1 MVMPRDDNRGKQSNG
16 NGNPVLSIDRRTCL
30 KAAGAAM
37 GAFPLVSG
45 SASAAERRG
54 IRFETVVDMVED
66 VGCDPTGTE
75 PCDEQITD
83 AADDYTLLKFPAGEY
98 KLTQKNVILDKT
110 NLGFVGTG
118 DVRFTV
124 PERFNQKALVVDR
137 GTGLLFEGIDI
148 DQTANGATP
157 GLHLGVDDDLRVH
170 DVELIGQGIHPKSV
184 PREEPGWEPGGAG
197 ENGNPNVMDY
207 FYPIVRS
214 PDGSGLVTDLRANN
228 HGLMGAY
235 NAGDGRSG
243 IWVGI
248 SNRGTITFR
257 NCRIEEF
264 GSNGTYTSRTNGVVQ
279 FEGGVYRNNNNQVR
293 IGSAGSYVDGV
304 TLEVDADAS
313 DAPNPY
319 EALNYRGVR
328 VEMGRQSDRT
338 DVEIRDCDIS
348 IRSAPF
354 SGGGVVA
361 EATASEFQVR
371 NTRIGIEEDSVRG
384 VFGKEPDGGGAYD
397 PPAKPHAGT
406 MENVS
411 ITGSAD
417 GNAAIELR
425 DRPDSTV
432 DGCCIHQ
439 KGANRDGVVLVDSDG
454 STVRNSTIDIT
465 GEQVAEDNSS
475 VTTSDI
481 VDDGSCPTP
490 DDDGGSGLPHELSI
504 KGTDER
510 FSYTF
515 SVSGDL
521 KKSTANGATIDDND
535 TIIDYAAT
543 GQGGDGGID
552 SYAFSGSLESFALD
566 GEANVILDGEPAR
579 VGQRPDHVL
588 SIEGTD
594 ERFSYTFSVSDD
606 LERSTA
612 NGATIDDNDTI
623 SGNTATGQG
632 GDGGIDS
639 YVFSGELTSFD
650 LDGEVNVTLD
660 GKPARVGQRPDHVL
674 SIEGTDE
681 RFSYTF
687 SVSGDLEKSTANGAT
702 IDDNDT
708 ISDNTATG
716 QGGNGGIDSYA
727 FSGSLESFALDGEAN
742 VTLDGEPAHVGQRSD
757 HVLSIEGTDERF
769 SYTFSVSGDLE
780 KSTANGATI
789 DDNDTITDYA
799 ATGQG
804 GDGGIDSYVFSGE
817 LTSFDLDGEANIT
830 LDGEP
835 AHVGQRPDHYL
846 RIKGSG
852 STTNYSFRVD
862 SNLQKSG
869 VRAGTSGEDQIS
881 TQSASGTVDD
891 GADAY
896 TFDGDLVT
904 FDFDGAPINVYLDGE
919 PAYVGQL

>member
-1 MVMPRDDNRGKQSNG
+1 MVMPRDDIHDKQSNG
-16 NGNPVLSIDRRTCL
+16 NDNRNPVLSIDRRTCL
-30 KAAGAAM
+30 KTAGAAM

-66 VGCDPTGTE
+66 AGCDPTGTE
-75 PCDEQITD
+75 PCDEQITN
-83 AADDYTLLKFPAGEY
+83 AADDHTLLKFPAGEY

-124 PERFNQKALVVDR
+124 PERFNEKILVVDR

-170 DVELIGQGIHPKSV
+170 DVELIGQGIHPESV

-197 ENGNPNVMDY
+197 ENGNPAVMDY

-214 PDGSGLVTDLRANN
+214 PDGTGLVTDLKANN

-248 SNRGTITFR
+248 STRGTVTFR

-279 FEGGVYRNNNNQVR
+279 FEGGVYRNNDNNQVR
-293 IGSAGSYVDGV
+293 IGSTGSYIDGAI
-304 TLEVDADAS
+304 LEVDADAS

-361 EATASEFQVR
+361 EATASEFQLQ

-384 VFGKEPDGGGAYD
+384 VFGKEPDGGGAYG

-406 MENVS
+406 MEDVS

-454 STVRNSTIDIT
+454 STVRNSTIDVT
-465 GEQVAEDNSS
+465 GEQVAGDDSS
-475 VTTSDI
+475 VTTSSI

-490 DDDGGSGLPHELSI
+490 DDDGGSDLPHELSI

-535 TIIDYAAT
+535 TITDYA
-543 GQGGDGGID
+543 
-552 SYAFSGSLESFALD
+552 
-566 GEANVILDGEPAR
+566 
-579 VGQRPDHVL
+579 
-588 SIEGTD
+588 
-594 ERFSYTFSVSDD
+594 
-606 LERSTA
+606 
-612 NGATIDDNDTI
+612 
-623 SGNTATGQG
+623 
-632 GDGGIDS
+632 
-639 YVFSGELTSFD
+639 
-650 LDGEVNVTLD
+650 
-660 GKPARVGQRPDHVL
+660 
-674 SIEGTDE
+674 
-681 RFSYTF
+681 
-687 SVSGDLEKSTANGAT
+687 
-702 IDDNDT
+702 
-708 ISDNTATG
+708 ATG

-742 VTLDGEPAHVGQRSD
+742 VTLDGEPARVGQRPDHVLSVEGTDERFSYTFSVSDDLEKSTANGATIDDNDTILGNTATGQGGDGGIDSYAFSGSLESFALDGEANVTLDGEPARVGQRSD
-757 HVLSIEGTDERF
+757 HVLSIEGTNERF
-769 SYTFSVSGDLE
+769 SYTFSVSGDVE
-780 KSTANGATI
+780 KSTANGATV

-817 LTSFDLDGEANIT
+817 LTSFDLDGNVNVT

-835 AHVGQRPDHYL
+835 ARVGQRPDHYL

-852 STTNYSFRVD
+852 STTNYSFKVD

-869 VRAGTSGEDQIS
+869 VRAGTSSEDQIS
-881 TQSASGTVDD
+881 DQSASGAVDN

-896 TFDGDLVT
+896 TFDGDFLA

-919 PAYVGQL
+919 PAHVGQL

>member
-1 MVMPRDDNRGKQSNG
+1 
-16 NGNPVLSIDRRTCL
+16 
-30 KAAGAAM
+30 
-37 GAFPLVSG
+37 
-45 SASAAERRG
+45 
-54 IRFETVVDMVED
+54 MVED

-124 PERFNQKALVVDR
+124 PERFNEKVLVVDR

-170 DVELIGQGIHPKSV
+170 DVELIGQGIHPESI
-184 PREEPGWEPGGAG
+184 PREEPGWEPGGAD

-214 PDGSGLVTDLRANN
+214 PDGTGLVTDLKANN
-228 HGLMGAY
+228 HGLMGTY

-248 SNRGTITFR
+248 SNRGTVTFR

-279 FEGGVYRNNNNQVR
+279 FEGGVYRNNDNNQVR

-328 VEMGRQSDRT
+328 IEMGRQSDRT

-348 IRSAPF
+348 IRSASF

-371 NTRIGIEEDSVRG
+371 NTRIGIEENSVRG

-406 MENVS
+406 MEDVS
-411 ITGSAD
+411 ITGSAG

-439 KGANRDGVVLVDSDG
+439 KGANRDGVVLLDSDG

-465 GEQVAEDNSS
+465 GEQVVEDDSL
-475 VTTSDI
+475 VTISDI
-481 VDDGSCPTP
+481 VDEGSCPTP
-490 DDDGGSGLPHELSI
+490 DDSGGSGLPHELSI

-515 SVSGDL
+515 SVSGNL
-521 KKSTANGATIDDND
+521 EKSTANGATIDDND
-535 TIIDYAAT
+535 TLTDYAAT

-566 GEANVILDGEPAR
+566 GEANVTLDGEPAN

-594 ERFSYTFSVSDD
+594 ERFSYTFSVSGD
-606 LERSTA
+606 LEKSTA

-639 YVFSGELTSFD
+639 YVFSGELTNFD
-650 LDGEVNVTLD
+650 LDGEANITLDGEPARVGQRPDHVLSIEGTDERFSYTFSVGDDLEKSTSNGATIDDNDTITDYAATGQGGDGGIDSYAFSGSLESFALDGEANVTLD
-660 GKPARVGQRPDHVL
+660 GEPARVGQRPDHVL

-708 ISDNTATG
+708 LTDYAATG
-716 QGGNGGIDSYA
+716 QGGDGGIDSYV
-727 FSGSLESFALDGEAN
+727 FSGDLESFALDGEAN

-769 SYTFSVSGDLE
+769 SYTFSVSGNLE
-780 KSTANGATI
+780 KSTANGATN
-789 DDNDTITDYA
+789 DDNDTISGNT

-817 LTSFDLDGEANIT
+817 LTSFDLDGEANVT

-846 RIKGSG
+846 
-852 STTNYSFRVD
+852 STARESRPEAER
-862 SNLQKSG
+862 S
-869 VRAGTSGEDQIS
+869 
-881 TQSASGTVDD
+881 D
-891 GADAY
+891 G
-896 TFDGDLVT
+896 
-904 FDFDGAPINVYLDGE
+904 
-919 PAYVGQL
+919 